1 MPIYTCQTCTKQF
14 KQKSQFDRHKER
26 KRPCK
31 KETVVKKLVE
41 KQVEAILEEA
51 PKTEVVE
58 VNIIV
63 PTAVNYMKPFLKWV
77 GGKTQIIN
85 DVLDLFPKE
94 MNNYHEPFL
103 GGGSV
108 LLAALSAKK
117 AGKLNIKEAI
127 YASDLNPKLIHL
139 YKTVQTNVEGL
150 ITETKKIVGNYV
162 KAKGGAINRKPANE
176 VEAMTTSE
184 SYYYWI
190 RHCYNSLTKE
200 EREGLVGA
208 AMTLF
213 LNKTCFRGMYRE
225 GPNGFNVPYGNYKN
239 PAVFDEGHLREVST
253 LLQPVIFTA
262 QGFGASMAKA
272 GAGDFVYLDPPY
284 APETDTSFTGY
295 TADGFGLPEHTL
307 LFEWCKKV
315 QQKCAKFLMSNAE
328 VNLVKNAFPESAGYK
343 TKIVSCRRAINSKDP
358 GAKTNE
364 VLILS

>member
-1 MPIYTCQTCTKQF
+1 MPVYTCEKCTKQF
-14 KQKSQFDRHKER
+14 KQKSQFDRHKQR

-31 KETVVKKLVE
+31 KEVVVKKLVE
-41 KQVEAILEEA
+41 KQVDVILQES
-51 PKTEVVE
+51 PKIET
-58 VNIIV
+58 VNVNLTV
-63 PTAVNYMKPFLKWV
+63 PTGINYPKPILKWV

-85 DVLDLFPKE
+85 EVIDLFPKE
-94 MNNYHEPFL
+94 MNNYHEPFI

-108 LLAALSAKK
+108 LLAVLSAKK
-117 AGKLNIKEAI
+117 AGKLIIKGDI
-127 YASDLNPKLIHL
+127 YASDLNTNLVNL
-139 YKTVQTNVEGL
+139 YKTIQSNVNGIIDELKILVKEYGAVKGTVLNRVPKTALEGS
-150 ITETKKIVGNYV
+150 
-162 KAKGGAINRKPANE
+162 
-176 VEAMTTSE
+176 TSPE

-190 RHCYNSLTKE
+190 RSRFNTLNKE
-200 EREGLVGA
+200 QRYSPLGA
-208 AMTLF
+208 AMVLF

-239 PAVFDEGHLREVST
+239 PAVFDEIHLREISE

-262 QGFGASMAKA
+262 QGFCTSMAKC
-272 GAGDFVYLDPPY
+272 GPGDFVYLDPPY

-307 LFEWCKKV
+307 LFEWCKKI
-315 QQKCAKFLMSNAE
+315 QQKRCKFLMSNAE

-364 VLILS
+364 VLITG